1 MLILTRRVG
10 ETIRIND
17 NVSVTVLGVQGMQTR
32 IGVKAPVN
40 VEVHR
45 EEIYQ
50 RVQAERIATVANRQH
65 IDRRIKQSADSVDPR
80 NLFIRI
86 NPTGADR
93 DELEKGRRGFVD
105 ARVHAQYLIFLSG
118 YQAAQEVEPCEA

>member
-17 NVSVTVLGVQGMQTR
+17 DVSVTVLGVQGMQTR
-32 IGVKAPVN
+32 IGIKAPAS

-50 RVQAERIATVANRQH
+50 RIQAEHAANAAKGQH
-65 IDRRIKQSADSVDPR
+65 IDRRI
-80 NLFIRI
+80 
-86 NPTGADR
+86 
-93 DELEKGRRGFVD
+93 ED
-105 ARVHAQYLIFLSG
+105 AAAEPVFLTVVFKLPNA
-118 YQAAQEVEPCEA
+118 QAAGPLINQLPYGQAALGTAAKVFGMTTGNLMEVEPCEA